1 MNDNLKNMLVETLKQ
16 YSIGLINDT
25 RDIETKLKEFND
37 VDNIMKILQNYAE
50 LEPLLKKFFQEK
62 AEKNKWERGN

>member
-37 VDNIMKILQNYAE
+37 VDNIMKILQNYVE